1 MTTPKSYVMMFSSL
15 QKSTGMNKAHTLHVT
30 RHTRKVRE
38 ERIEMKLQVIKTEA
52 TVADLVEILT
62 PDGSLVA
69 RNEREEGEDVTQRK
83 EDEEGWREELES
95 GDLVRTPRGYVG
107 RVNWVREGLVGVTY
121 VSGSGA
127 SWLGGM
133 TFPRSELFLLRK
145 DPRRYLEDK
154 FRGLSEEE
162 LRREVRG
169 ERRRREEGAA
179 ERAAGRAEKGERKDG
194 EEERKLKEMLKDLT
208 EEDLRVILRKKGGEN
223 NDK

>member
-1 MTTPKSYVMMFSSL
+1 
-15 QKSTGMNKAHTLHVT
+15 
-30 RHTRKVRE
+30 
-38 ERIEMKLQVIKTEA
+38 MKLQVIETEA
-52 TVADLVEILT
+52 TVADLAEMLT
-62 PDGSLVA
+62 PDGSLVT
-69 RNEREEGEDVTQRK
+69 RNEGEEVGDVTQRK
-83 EDEEGWREELES
+83 EDTEGWREELES

-169 ERRRREEGAA
+169 ERRRREEGAV
-179 ERAAGRAEKGERKDG
+179 ERAVGRVERGERKG

-208 EEDLRVILRKKGGEN
+208 EEDLRVILRKKGGERH
-223 NDK
+223 DTADE